1 MGLMVMARLRRVD
14 SVLFD
19 LAAVAFRLICRLFW
33 LLSAYIN
40 YFLQFP
46 ALLLGRKKFAARLLS
61 AYCRQLLKFLG
72 VRVRLHS
79 DFDWVNSSKGMVHIW
94 NHDNPLDLFVVGGH
108 LKIPSI
114 TTGGLHLGVVMPL
127 FRLTA
132 SNAGHI
138 MLDHKDAS
146 SRRRSVYKS
155 FEVMEKYGEM
165 IIAPNGSLV
174 TSIYKRA
181 SRSPQMLA
189 KRFSTCI
196 APWIFTYGGFQIM
209 PEDLYSPLSI
219 LFKRVVAPEVTIT
232 CSLWSKDLD
241 AIPVDLDKQLFES
254 SIKDFYK
261 SRILRG

>member
-1 MGLMVMARLRRVD
+1 MGPIGMAWLRRIERI
-14 SVLFD
+14 L
-19 LAAVAFRLICRLFW
+19 LGIGAVTFRLICRFFW
-33 LLSAYIN
+33 LFSAYLN

-46 ALLLGRKKFAARLLS
+46 ALLLGRKRLAALLLS

-72 VRVRLHS
+72 VRVLLRS
-79 DFDWVNSSKGMVHIW
+79 DFDWENSRKGMVHIW
-94 NHDNPLDLFVVGGH
+94 NHENPLDLFVVQGYI
-108 LKIPSI
+108 KIPSI
-114 TTGGLHLGVVMPL
+114 TTGGLHLGVVMPF

-138 MLDHKDAS
+138 MLDHRDAS

-155 FEVMEKYGEM
+155 FETMEKYGEM

-174 TSIYKRA
+174 TSIYQRA

-196 APWIFTYGGFQIM
+196 APWIFTYEGSQIM

-219 LFKRVVAPEVTIT
+219 LLKRLVAPTVTIT
-232 CSLWSKDLD
+232 CSLWSEDLD
-241 AIPVDLDKQLFES
+241 AIPVDSDKQLFEGS
-254 SIKDFYK
+254 VKNFYK
-261 SRILRG
+261 LRKLSG